1 MRRIALFVLLPLAL
15 FILTACA
22 PWEDAVSFVEEL
34 RNPESVSGE
43 PESEPEEVSVLP
55 DDSEVR
61 KTLGIVVSGKFSFS
75 DEPISNWMLDRFP
88 GGDWTVSGDAVD
100 YWVNTEDGEAHFGF
114 QVDRTAGTFEMD
126 VCEIDGDTY
135 SEEEL
140 FENYD

>member
-15 FILTACA
+15 LILTACA

-61 KTLGIVVSGKFSFS
+61 KTLGIVVSGKFPFS
-75 DEPISNWMLDRFP
+75 DECILRSRRRYVKILSLQRCIILR
-88 GGDWTVSGDAVD
+88 
-100 YWVNTEDGEAHFGF
+100 TEK
-114 QVDRTAGTFEMD
+114 
-126 VCEIDGDTY
+126 
-135 SEEEL
+135 EL
-140 FENYD
+140 NF